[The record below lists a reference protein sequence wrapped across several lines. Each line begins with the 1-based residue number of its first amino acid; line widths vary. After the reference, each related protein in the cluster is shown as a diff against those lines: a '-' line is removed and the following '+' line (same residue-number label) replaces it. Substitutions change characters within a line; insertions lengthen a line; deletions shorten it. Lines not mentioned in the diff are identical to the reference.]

1 MMKYVPN
8 DTISVR
14 DAIIGPDINAGS
26 MPIFFAPIGSSPPK
40 HLAMMTISSMETH
53 TVSATSVPLCPAK

>member
-26 MPIFFAPIGSSPPK
+26 MPIFLPPSE
-40 HLAMMTISSMETH
+40 AARRSTWQ
-53 TVSATSVPLCPAK
+53 